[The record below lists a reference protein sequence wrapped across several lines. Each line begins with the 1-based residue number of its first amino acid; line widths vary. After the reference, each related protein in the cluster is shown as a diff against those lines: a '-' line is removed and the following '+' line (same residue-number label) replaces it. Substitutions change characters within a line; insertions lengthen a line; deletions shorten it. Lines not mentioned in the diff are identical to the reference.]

1 MSEQTQ
7 QHRDLLDALEAL
19 HALNSRQTLEVV
31 QQTRRNV
38 MEAAQ
43 RMQESRA
50 GCRQRLGIALLAML
64 VFLLLATPAI
74 WSFSEAVFSEN
85 AITDTSILTLTVFVV
100 LLSTAM
106 GAVLSHGR
114 RRDIRE

>member
-1 MSEQTQ
+1 MSKQPQEN
-7 QHRDLLDALEAL
+7 RELLDTLAALQT
-19 HALNSRQTLEVV
+19 RQTLEVV
-31 QQTRRNV
+31 QRTRRNV

-43 RMQESRA
+43 HMRESRA
-50 GCRQRLGIALLAML
+50 ECRQRLGIALLAIL

-85 AITDTSILTLTVFVV
+85 AVTDASILTLTVFVV

-106 GAVLSHGR
+106 GAALSHGR
-114 RRDIRE
+114 RRGIRE

>member
-1 MSEQTQ
+1 MSEQANAN
-7 QHRDLLDALEAL
+7 RDLLDVMDTL
-19 HALNSRQTLEVV
+19 HAPQTMEVV
-31 QQTRRNV
+31 QRTRRSV

-50 GCRQRLGIALLAML
+50 ACRRQVGIALLAVV

-74 WSFSEAVFSEN
+74 WSFAEDVFSEGS
-85 AITDTSILTLTVFVV
+85 ITEASFFMLTVFVL

-106 GAVLSHGR
+106 GALLSRGR
-114 RRDIRE
+114 RRGIHQ